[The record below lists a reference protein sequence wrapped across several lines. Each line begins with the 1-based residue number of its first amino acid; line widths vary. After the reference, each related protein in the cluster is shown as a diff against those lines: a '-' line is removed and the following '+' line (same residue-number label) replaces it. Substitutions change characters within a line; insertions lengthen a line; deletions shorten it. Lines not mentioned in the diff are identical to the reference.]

1 MSRRT
6 ARYGPVICNAG
17 QATRQARLCYWAG
30 DHGAAL
36 DFLQI
41 AQLLDPARAALRDQ
55 REAQVRAAMPARVTV
70 AAHGSSQYVSFHHE
84 ASCGAAP
91 RRHGRYYPPV
101 LAQPEGICPA
111 CRSAALTA
119 RRHKCQ
125 ACAVL
130 DALAPGPQPA
140 AVYAGLSHG
149 QPGHMCVLPGTGRSQ
164 REAGAGS

>member
-6 ARYGPVICNAG
+6 ACYGPVICNVG
-17 QATRQARLCYWAG
+17 QAARQAGLCYRAA
-30 DHGAAL
+30 DHSAAL
-36 DFLQI
+36 HFLQI
-41 AQLLDPARAALRDQ
+41 ARLLDPGRPALRDQ
-55 REAQVRAAMPARVTV
+55 REAQVWAAMPARVTV

-125 ACAVL
+125 ACGVAE
-130 DALAPGPQPA
+130 ALAPGPQPA
-140 AVYAGLSHG
+140 AGYAGLSHG
-149 QPGHMCVLPGTGRSQ
+149 QPGHMCVLPGAGRAE

>member
-6 ARYGPVICNAG
+6 ARCDGMICNTG
-17 QATRQARLCYWAG
+17 QADRQAGLCHRAA

-41 AQLLDPARAALRDQ
+41 ARLLDPARAALWDQ

-70 AAHGSSQYVSFHHE
+70 VEHGSSEYVSFHRE
-84 ASCGAAP
+84 ARSGAAP
-91 RRHGRYYPPV
+91 RRHDRYYPPG
-101 LAQPEGICPA
+101 LALPEGICPA

-119 RRHKCQ
+119 RREKCQ
-125 ACAVL
+125 ACGVVE
-130 DALAPGPQPA
+130 ALAPGPHRA

-149 QPGHMCVLPGTGRSQ
+149 QPGHTCVLAGAGQ
-164 REAGAGS
+164 AEREAGAGS